1 MLLLIPSFLAKKC
14 WETEFSYMHEWLEF
28 DKTFSMYHTYNIYP
42 FLAVVS
48 VVSKLFSIKMNYKG

>member
-42 FLAVVS
+42 FLAVVG
-48 VVSKLFSIKMNYKG
+48 VVSKCFP